1 MLKIN
6 NLILFSFIFILF
18 IFSIELIDSHCGV
31 CVANKFCCGT
41 TCCSKNNWNECC
53 GTKCCIKNGCCG
65 DDCCLNASCCTSRD
79 NTVQKCCR
87 DGTFC
92 CFGKSVINC
101 CNPDTDYCK
110 DGICHKS
117 G

>member
-18 IFSIELIDSHCGV
+18 NFSIELIDSHCGV
-31 CVANKFCCGT
+31 CVANKFCCGN

-53 GTKCCIKNGCCG
+53 GTKCCK
-65 DDCCLNASCCTSRD
+65 
-79 NTVQKCCR
+79 

-92 CFGKSVINC
+92 CIGKGVINC
-101 CNPDTDYCK
+101 CNPDTDYCE
-110 DGICHKS
+110 DGICHKPS
-117 G
+117 